1 MPITLLVPPMTP
13 TAKPAPAKP
22 AAAPAAPSRGL
33 EGIVAAQSSICF
45 IDGEKGILSYRGYDI
60 NELAPNASF
69 EEVVFL
75 LWEGHLPDREELDA
89 FRAKLAANRELPP
102 LALKVL
108 KEVAQSMGPMDALRT
123 TVSALA
129 AGRGDADKYSV
140 DVDLQKAIETTAQ
153 VATIVAYYHRLRM
166 GKPLVHPDA
175 KLSHAAN
182 FLWMLN
188 GEKPTPAA
196 ERAFDV
202 ALVLH
207 ADHDLNASTFS
218 ARVTA
223 ATLADYH
230 GAITSAVGTLKGP
243 LHGGANIEVM
253 KVLLEIEASHVD
265 PEDWVKHQ
273 LAKKRKIPGFG
284 HRVYKTLDPR
294 AIRRAGEEHAV
305 VRDEPQAAEG
315 DEGRQGHR
323 RQRRLLLGLL
333 VLRHGHPAR
342 PLHAHL
348 RREPCRRL
356 VRARAGAARR
366 QPAHPSPFRLHG
378 RAGQEV
384 GAHRQAEPSAP
395 ARGPRQG
402 LRRARGGPHHGL
414 QCEPAAFS
422 PVRRIGGCTAW
433 RRTPPAGSWS
443 SRRR

>member
-294 AIRRAGEEHAV
+294 AIHLAKLSKSLGEQAKNTQWYEMSLKLQKAMKAAKDIDANVDFFSASSYYVMGIPLDLYTPIFAVSRVAGWSAHVLEQH
-305 VRDEPQAAEG
+305 G
-315 DEGRQGHR
+315 DN
-323 RQRRLLLGLL
+323 RLI
-333 VLRHGHPAR
+333 R
-342 PLHAHL
+342 PLSDYTGEL
-348 RREPCRRL
+348 GKKWVPIGKRNPPPQLE
-356 VRARAGAARR
+356 ARAKA
-366 QPAHPSPFRLHG
+366 
-378 RAGQEV
+378 
-384 GAHRQAEPSAP
+384 
-395 ARGPRQG
+395 
-402 LRRARGGPHHGL
+402 
-414 QCEPAAFS
+414 
-422 PVRRIGGCTAW
+422 
-433 RRTPPAGSWS
+433 
-443 SRRR
+443 